1 MKRHLM
7 LIATCCLL
15 AASLRGQADTVLV
28 TGTVHN
34 LHTRRPHP
42 YCLVQMLQGGVAK
55 AMRVADAEGYFH
67 IDSLPAG
74 TYTLHLS
81 VGILPLYTAELDL
94 TEDANLSLFVDTLR
108 MVDLR
113 AVTIRARRRVPGM
126 PRHMLGAKLITSA
139 NDPRLWDFHGTG
151 RDASASVAEPMELH
165 PLFEEEPLDPFAIF
179 AANSFQ
185 RPSDIIDQ
193 AVRSHKLVIAFL
205 GNKADR
211 KDPGLPFWERER
223 IGKMVTRQINAI
235 IAAAYWQSELP
246 SLARPR

>member
-15 AASLRGQADTVLV
+15 AASLRGQGDTVLV

-34 LHTRRPHP
+34 LHTRHPQP

-55 AMRVADAEGYFH
+55 AMRVADAEGFFR

-126 PRHMLGAKLITSA
+126 PRHMLGAKLITSP
-139 NDPRLWDFHGTG
+139 NDPRLWDFFGTG
-151 RDASASVAEPMELH
+151 RNASASVAEPMELH
-165 PLFEEEPLDPFAIF
+165 PLFEEAPLDPFAPF
-179 AANSFQ
+179 ASNSVQ

-193 AVRSHKLVIAFL
+193 AVRNHRMVIGFL
-205 GNKADR
+205 GNKADP

-223 IGKMVTRQINAI
+223 ISEMVTRQVNALI
-235 IAAAYWQSELP
+235 VAAYWQSELP
-246 SLARPR
+246 SLAHPR